1 MPPLTP
7 QGGNQPPAGVN
18 GTPQG
23 DGLPTQNP
31 KSTATQAQV
40 YLVYDDEEFSMEE
53 KRALLPRYKH
63 DDNRV
68 QRLAE
73 LESRLG
79 AVGSVLGM

>member
-1 MPPLTP
+1 
-7 QGGNQPPAGVN
+7 
-18 GTPQG
+18 
-23 DGLPTQNP
+23 
-31 KSTATQAQV
+31 V

-53 KRALLPRYKH
+53 KRALLPRYRFE
-63 DDNRV
+63 DARV

>member
-1 MPPLTP
+1 M
-7 QGGNQPPAGVN
+7 
-18 GTPQG
+18 
-23 DGLPTQNP
+23 
-31 KSTATQAQV
+31 

-53 KRALLPRYKH
+53 KRAQLQRYKY
-63 DDNRV
+63 DDSRV

>member
-1 MPPLTP
+1 VP
-7 QGGNQPPAGVN
+7 QGNPATAN
-18 GTPQG
+18 GA
-23 DGLPTQNP
+23 DGLPSQPP
-31 KSTATQAQV
+31 KTTAGQAQV

-53 KRALLPRYKH
+53 KRAQLQRYKY
-63 DDNRV
+63 DDSRV